1 MVFNSIYFLFVF
13 LPITLILY
21 YVVPA
26 RLKNVLLVI
35 ISFIFYAWG
44 SPKSVIFL
52 LFAALFNYASGIE
65 IEHLKISKHTD
76 MALKVLIASAAAN
89 VVLLASF
96 KYIFDDM
103 PVGMSFFTFTV
114 LSYLFDVYAERAGA
128 QRNPVNFILYVSFFP
143 KLLSGPIVQYA
154 NMESQLTGRKADA
167 DKLMDGGVLFLI
179 GLGKKVLL
187 ADALGAGFALL
198 SQAENSILG
207 AWLMMIF
214 YSLQLY
220 FDFSGYSDMA
230 IGLSKMFG
238 FEFEKNFDYPYMS
251 LTIAEFWRRWHI
263 SLGNWFK
270 QYVYFPMGG
279 SRVPDILILRNLL
292 VVWLLTGI
300 WHGNTFCFV
309 VWGLYHGAF
318 VILERFVIK
327 GRFDGFPAAL
337 RRLATCL
344 IAGIGWIFFFSPT
357 LPSAFRVILSMMG
370 GATFATRTAV
380 YVLRTYFILLV
391 VSFIGCTPFGS
402 FLWNRLFTENNI
414 GLNEHILTFIAV
426 ALRLGLLVLCTASLL
441 GSTYTSFLYFA
452 F

>member
-13 LPITLILY
+13 LPIILILY
-21 YVVPA
+21 YVIPA
-26 RLKNVLLVI
+26 PFKNALLVI
-35 ISFIFYAWG
+35 VSLLFYAWG
-44 SPKSVIFL
+44 SPKSLVFL

-65 IEHLKISKHTD
+65 IEHLKISRHTD
-76 MALKVLIASAAAN
+76 AAMKIMIASVAAN

-96 KYIFDDM
+96 KYFFDDM

-114 LSYLFDVYAERAGA
+114 LSYLFDVYGERTGA

-154 NMESQLTGRKADA
+154 DMEAQLTGRKADA
-167 DKLMDGGVLFLI
+167 DKLMDGGVLFLV

-198 SQAENSILG
+198 GQAENSVLG

-251 LTIAEFWRRWHI
+251 LTISEFWRRWHI

-270 QYVYFPMGG
+270 QYVYFPLGG

-318 VILERFVIK
+318 VILERFVIS
-327 GRFDGFPAAL
+327 GRDINL
-337 RRLATCL
+337 RNLV
-344 IAGIGWIFFFSPT
+344 SSH
-357 LPSAFRVILSMMG
+357 LPCISHFECQA
-370 GATFATRTAV
+370 
-380 YVLRTYFILLV
+380 Y
-391 VSFIGCTPFGS
+391 
-402 FLWNRLFTENNI
+402 
-414 GLNEHILTFIAV
+414 TFIS
-426 ALRLGLLVLCTASLL
+426 C
-441 GSTYTSFLYFA
+441 
-452 F
+452 

>member
-21 YVVPA
+21 YVIPA
-26 RLKNVLLVI
+26 PLKNALLVI
-35 ISFIFYAWG
+35 VSFLFYAWG
-44 SPKSVIFL
+44 NPKSLVFL
-52 LFAALFNYASGIE
+52 LFAVGFNYVSGIE
-65 IEHLKISKHTD
+65 IEHLKLSRHTD
-76 MALKVLIASAAAN
+76 AAMKVLIASAAAN
-89 VVLLASF
+89 ILLLASF

-114 LSYLFDVYAERAGA
+114 LSYLFDVYGERTGA
-128 QRNPVNFILYVSFFP
+128 QRNLVNFILYVSFFP

-154 NMESQLTGRKADA
+154 DMESQLTNRKADS
-167 DKLMDGGVLFLI
+167 DKLMDGGVLFLV
-179 GLGKKVLL
+179 GLGKK
-187 ADALGAGFALL
+187 ALL
-198 SQAENSILG
+198 GQAENSILG

-251 LTIAEFWRRWHI
+251 LTRSEFWRRWHI

-279 SRVPDILILRNLL
+279 SRVPDLMILRNLL
-292 VVWLLTGI
+292 VVWILTGI

-327 GRFDGFPAAL
+327 GRFDGFPKAL

-344 IAGIGWIFFFSPT
+344 IVGIGWIFFFSPT
-357 LPSAFRVILSMMG
+357 LGSAFRVILAMFG
-370 GATFATRTAV
+370 GAAFATRTAV
-380 YVLRTYFILLV
+380 YVFRSYFILLI
-391 VSFIGCTPFGS
+391 VSVIGCTPFGS
-402 FLWNRLFTENNI
+402 FIWNRLFTENNV
-414 GLNEHILTFIAV
+414 GLNENVLALIAV
-426 ALRLGLLVLCTASLL
+426 ALRLGLLILCTASLL
-441 GSTYTSFLYFA
+441 GNTYTSFLYFQ

>member
-1 MVFNSIYFLFVF
+1 MVFNSVYFLFVF

-21 YVVPA
+21 YLMPS

-35 ISFIFYAWG
+35 VSFIFYAWG
-44 SPKSVIFL
+44 KPSSVIFL
-52 LFAALFNYASGIE
+52 LFAAGFNYLSGIE
-65 IEHLKISKHTD
+65 IEHLKISRHQD
-76 MALKVLIASAAAN
+76 LALKILIASAAAN
-89 VVLLASF
+89 ILLLAAF
-96 KYIFDDM
+96 KYFVDGM

-114 LSYLFDVYAERAGA
+114 LSYLFDVYSDRTGA
-128 QRNPVNFILYVSFFP
+128 QRNPVNFLLYVSFFP

-154 NMESQLTGRKADA
+154 DMEAQLSGRKADL
-167 DKLMDGGVLFLI
+167 DKIMDGSVLFLV

-198 SQAENSILG
+198 SQAEKSVLG

-230 IGLSKMFG
+230 IGLSSMFG
-238 FEFEKNFDYPYMS
+238 FEFEKNFDHPYMS
-251 LTIAEFWRRWHI
+251 LSISEFWRRWHI

-279 SRVPDILILRNLL
+279 SRVPGLLILRNLL
-292 VVWLLTGI
+292 VVWILTGI

-309 VWGLYHGAF
+309 IWGLYHGFF

-327 GRFDGFPAAL
+327 DRFDGFPAGF
-337 RRLATCL
+337 RRLATCF

-357 LPSAFRVILSMMG
+357 LPEAFGVILSMFG
-370 GATFATRTAV
+370 GAALVTRTAV
-380 YVLRTYFILLV
+380 YVLRNYFLLLV
-391 VSFIGCTPFGS
+391 AGIIGCTSLGS
-402 FLWNRLFTENNI
+402 FLWKRLFYENNM
-414 GLNEHILTFIAV
+414 GLNEHVLTLIV
-426 ALRLGLLVLCTASLL
+426 IVLRLGLLALCTASII
-441 GSTYTSFLYFA
+441 GSTYTSFLYFK